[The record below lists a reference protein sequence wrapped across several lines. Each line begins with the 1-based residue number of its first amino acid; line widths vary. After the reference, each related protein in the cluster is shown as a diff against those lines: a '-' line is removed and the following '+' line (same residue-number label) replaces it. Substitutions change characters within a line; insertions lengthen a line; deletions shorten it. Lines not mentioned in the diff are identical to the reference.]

1 MCKGPEVGGV
11 YALLW
16 RNKGRAVRE
25 DWLVSVRAPR
35 SLEKALLLHF
45 YTGSCVNPLLEAK
58 AQS

>member
-1 MCKGPEVGGV
+1 M
-11 YALLW
+11 LW

-25 DWLVSVRAPR
+25 DCLVSVRAPR